1 LKHLNPVTDHE
12 LTCEDN
18 DHRDEKEREM
28 RYSEDKLMRIWTEKF
43 CEEFFELNDREAS
56 TEEIDLAWDRL
67 DFDRW
72 ASEWLAEN
80 P

>member
-1 LKHLNPVTDHE
+1 
-12 LTCEDN
+12 
-18 DHRDEKEREM
+18 M